1 MDHRYKCVL
10 TIRYNC
16 VYKSWCASLQDLA
29 LLALQLHT
37 ERYGTGQ
44 GSQELVPIMASVMQ
58 INHHV
63 SKGTWWQKKRIDI
76 IHTQEGIGH
85 SLEKWVLRW
94 KSSI

>member
-1 MDHRYKCVL
+1 MYHRYKCVL

-29 LLALQLHT
+29 LLALRLHT

-58 INHHV
+58 INHNV
-63 SKGTWWQKKRIDI
+63 SKGRRSEAILSIPKRASAT
-76 IHTQEGIGH
+76 HWRSGSCVGKEVYEW
-85 SLEKWVLRW
+85 S
-94 KSSI
+94 